1 MFWWVSCRWSTSR
14 MLGNH
19 LGFPWVSYIW
29 LLDVI
34 GLVHS
39 SQLLESFLDPVYP

>member
-1 MFWWVSCRWSTSR
+1 MTKQHVL
-14 MLGNH
+14 M
-19 LGFPWVSYIW
+19 GFMQVIHQSNVGKPLRISMG
-29 LLDVI
+29 I